1 MNKIAIVLV
10 TLSTLPYIANA
21 TLSLACFSIPF
32 ASLPSISLNGNN
44 PILNTSTFSLGSNVG
59 GASTSVFDICGW
71 GVISY
76 VLLHILPSLLLTQVK
91 SKSAKARISHEA
103 KPNLLTDAK
112 QSELT
117 ANLQNNEQY
126 FVSGLKVA
134 PSLEGNKLQVSP
146 VLATY

>member
-1 MNKIAIVLV
+1 MNKIALVIV
-10 TLSTLPYIANA
+10 TLTLPYIANA
-21 TLSLACFSIPF
+21 TLTLACFSLPF

-76 VLLHILPSLLLTQVK
+76 VLLQILPGLLLTQVK
-91 SKSAKARISHEA
+91 SSAKARISNGA
-103 KPNLLTDAK
+103 KPLTDAK
-112 QSELT
+112 QSEQLT
-117 ANLQNNEQY
+117 ANLHNNQNEQY